1 MQSSSILRRQ
11 ESLVCVKQTTSRLPS
26 PGRRQSQPLQR
37 SCLSSSTTWGDS
49 TAAGCRPLGWEP
61 YKKQVGSRSPSAG
74 PNPSDIGGKDMHLEL
89 SETDRKSLRQRGEKG
104 KVRRKVERT
113 LLTHLA
119 FFSICLCDVAVSY

>member
-1 MQSSSILRRQ
+1 MSNKLHQG
-11 ESLVCVKQTTSRLPS
+11 S
-26 PGRRQSQPLQR
+26 PPLEEGRASP
-37 SCLSSSTTWGDS
+37 CSTPACPAARWGDS

-119 FFSICLCDVAVSY
+119 CFSICLCDVAVSY

>member
-1 MQSSSILRRQ
+1 MSNKLHQG
-11 ESLVCVKQTTSRLPS
+11 S
-26 PGRRQSQPLQR
+26 PPLEEGRASPCSAPACPAAR
-37 SCLSSSTTWGDS
+37 WGDS

-119 FFSICLCDVAVSY
+119 CFSICLCDVAVSY